1 MATRSL
7 EEIFDHIEEFSS
19 LLATAE
25 LLANGEWEEQFTAD
39 MRANFTRYGAHTQ
52 LSGNQQATLEH
63 IAHSQE

>member
-1 MATRSL
+1 M
-7 EEIFDHIEEFSS
+7 
-19 LLATAE
+19 ATAE

-52 LSGNQQATLEH
+52 LSGNQQATLER